1 MKYFYPVILI
11 LVGFVHLIPSRILIQ
26 KNFIEKLYDLQ
37 DLNSSL
43 NLIIL
48 HRAFFF
54 LLVSILSFLSIFILE
69 IKLFSFIYIQF
80 SMISYIILFLIL
92 KPQNDSLK
100 KVFQVD
106 VVLVLLLAIGF
117 YLDQIWLYNPI
128 DTKLILWF
136 FWLQIVEQPHQIQ
149 KPLLFQ

>member
-117 YLDQIWLYNPI
+117 YLDQI
-128 DTKLILWF
+128 
-136 FWLQIVEQPHQIQ
+136 
-149 KPLLFQ
+149 